1 MLDGGKKEILQH
13 PVDRAD
19 NQRNKGRAHSSSQ
32 PKQIQ
37 FHIQSSRFPTR
48 DAQEGVRAVWAG
60 AVGREDGGWREGGGC
75 WGGGVKRSSEC
86 WPELAGWL

>member
-19 NQRNKGRAHSSSQ
+19 NQTNRGPAHSSSQ

-48 DAQEGVRAVWAG
+48 DAHEGVRVVGVG
-60 AVGREDGGWREGGGC
+60 AVGRE
-75 WGGGVKRSSEC
+75 GGV
-86 WPELAGWL
+86 GGFGG